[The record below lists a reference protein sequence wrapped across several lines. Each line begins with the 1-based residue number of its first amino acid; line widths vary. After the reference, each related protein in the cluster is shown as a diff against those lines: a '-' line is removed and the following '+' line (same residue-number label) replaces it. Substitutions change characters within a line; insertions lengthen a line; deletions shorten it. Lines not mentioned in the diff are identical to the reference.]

1 MKRSGKFYY
10 RNERETMEMLG
21 MRQVPGSGNGWVAKE
36 DGENEHL
43 LCQLKSTD
51 GNSIGIKKIDI
62 DKLLLN
68 AETEHKLPV
77 FAVQF
82 LKSGEVYLLVRPID
96 IEEVA
101 EYLDTGVVKRSEEDD
116 IVEVKKVKAKKK
128 KPVVRSSESARERF
142 KAENDRKWKKK
153 ERSAT

>member
-21 MRQVPGSGNGWVAKE
+21 MSQVPGSGNGWVAKE

-51 GNSIGIKKIDI
+51 GNSIGVKKIDI

-101 EYLDTGVVKRSEEDD
+101 EYLDTGVVKRSDEDD
-116 IVEVKKVKAKKK
+116 IVEVKEVKAKK
-128 KPVVRSSESARERF
+128 KPVVRSSKSARERF
-142 KAENDRKWKKK
+142 KAENDRRFKKK

>member
-21 MRQVPGSGNGWVAKE
+21 MRQVLGSGNGWVAKE

-101 EYLDTGVVKRSEEDD
+101 EYLNTGVVKRSEEDD
-116 IVEVKKVKAKKK
+116 IVEVKKIRAKK
-128 KPVVRSSESARERF
+128 KPVVKSSESARERF
-142 KAENDRKWKKK
+142 KAENNRKYKKK

>member
-1 MKRSGKFYY
+1 MS
-10 RNERETMEMLG
+10 
-21 MRQVPGSGNGWVAKE
+21 QVPGSGNGWVAKE

-51 GNSIGIKKIDI
+51 GNSIGVKKIDI

-101 EYLDTGVVKRSEEDD
+101 EYLDTGVVKRSDEDD
-116 IVEVKKVKAKKK
+116 IVEVKEVKAKK
-128 KPVVRSSESARERF
+128 KPVVRSSKSARERF
-142 KAENDRKWKKK
+142 KAENDRRFKKK

>member
-101 EYLDTGVVKRSEEDD
+101 EYLNTGVVKRSEEDD
-116 IVEVKKVKAKKK
+116 IVEVKKIRAKK
-128 KPVVRSSESARERF
+128 KPVVKSSESARERF
-142 KAENDRKWKKK
+142 KAENNRKYKKK

>member
-51 GNSIGIKKIDI
+51 GNSIGVKKIDI

-101 EYLDTGVVKRSEEDD
+101 EYIDTGVVKRSDEDD
-116 IVEVKKVKAKKK
+116 IVEVKEVKVKK
-128 KPVVRSSESARERF
+128 KPVVRSSKSAREQF
-142 KAENDRKWKKK
+142 KAENDRKFKKK
-153 ERSAT
+153 EISAT

>member
-1 MKRSGKFYY
+1 
-10 RNERETMEMLG
+10 MLG
-21 MRQVPGSGNGWVAKE
+21 MKQVPGSGNGWVAKE

-128 KPVVRSSESARERF
+128 PVVRSSESARELF

>member
-1 MKRSGKFYY
+1 MRRSGKFYY

-36 DGENEHL
+36 DGENERL
-43 LCQLKSTD
+43 ICQLKSTD
-51 GNSIGIKKIDI
+51 GNSIGVKKIDI

-101 EYLDTGVVKRSEEDD
+101 EYLDTGVVKRSKEDD
-116 IVEVKKVKAKKK
+116 IVEVKKAKAKK

-142 KAENDRKWKKK
+142 KAENDRKFKKK

>member
-21 MRQVPGSGNGWVAKE
+21 MSQVPGSGNGWVAKE

-51 GNSIGIKKIDI
+51 GNSIGVKKIDI

-101 EYLDTGVVKRSEEDD
+101 EYLDTGVVKRSDEDD
-116 IVEVKKVKAKKK
+116 IVEVKEVKAKKK
-128 KPVVRSSESARERF
+128 QVVRSSKSARERF
-142 KAENDRKWKKK
+142 KAENDRRFKKK

>member
-116 IVEVKKVKAKKK
+116 IVEVKKIRQKK

-142 KAENDRKWKKK
+142 KVENDRKWKKK

>member
-51 GNSIGIKKIDI
+51 GDSIGIKKIDI

-101 EYLDTGVVKRSEEDD
+101 EYLDTGVVKRPEKDD
-116 IVEVKKVKAKKK
+116 IVEVKKTRMKKK
-128 KPVVRSSESARERF
+128 SVVRSSESARERF

>member
-1 MKRSGKFYY
+1 MKRSGKLYY
-10 RNERETMEMLG
+10 SYERETIEMQR
-21 MRQVPGSGNGWVAKE
+21 MRQVTCSCYGWE
-36 DGENEHL
+36 DKKNGENEHL

-51 GNSIGIKKIDI
+51 GNSIGVKKIDI

-68 AETEHKLPV
+68 AEPEHKLPV

-116 IVEVKKVKAKKK
+116 IVEVKKIRAKK

-142 KAENDRKWKKK
+142 KAENNRKYKKK

>member
-51 GNSIGIKKIDI
+51 GNSIGVKKIDI

-116 IVEVKKVKAKKK
+116 IVEVKKTRSKKK
-128 KPVVRSSESARERF
+128 LVVRSSESARERF

>member
-1 MKRSGKFYY
+1 MRRSGKFYY

-51 GNSIGIKKIDI
+51 GNSIGVKKIDI

-101 EYLDTGVVKRSEEDD
+101 EYLDTGVVKRSDEDD
-116 IVEVKKVKAKKK
+116 IVEVNEAKAEK

-142 KAENDRKWKKK
+142 KAENSRRFKKK

>member
-1 MKRSGKFYY
+1 
-10 RNERETMEMLG
+10 MEMLG

-51 GNSIGIKKIDI
+51 GNSIGVKKIDI

-101 EYLDTGVVKRSEEDD
+101 EYLDTGVVKRSNEDD
-116 IVEVKKVKAKKK
+116 IVEVKEVKAKK

-142 KAENDRKWKKK
+142 KAENDRRFKKK

>member
-1 MKRSGKFYY
+1 MRRSGKFYY

-51 GNSIGIKKIDI
+51 GNSIGVKKIDI

-101 EYLDTGVVKRSEEDD
+101 EYLDTGVVKRSDEDD

-128 KPVVRSSESARERF
+128 PVVRSSKSAREQF
-142 KAENDRKWKKK
+142 KAENDRRFKKK

>member
-1 MKRSGKFYY
+1 MRRSGKFYY

-51 GNSIGIKKIDI
+51 GNSIGVKKIDI

-116 IVEVKKVKAKKK
+116 IIEVKKVKATK

-142 KAENDRKWKKK
+142 KEENNRRFKKK

>member
-1 MKRSGKFYY
+1 MRRSGKFYY

-51 GNSIGIKKIDI
+51 GNSIGVKKIDI

-116 IVEVKKVKAKKK
+116 IIEVKKVKATK

-142 KAENDRKWKKK
+142 KEKNNRRFKKK

>member
-82 LKSGEVYLLVRPID
+82 LKSDEVYLLVRPID

-101 EYLDTGVVKRSEEDD
+101 EYLSTGVVKRSEEDD
-116 IVEVKKVKAKKK
+116 IVEVKKTRSKK

>member
-1 MKRSGKFYY
+1 MRRSGKFYY

-36 DGENEHL
+36 DGENERL

-51 GNSIGIKKIDI
+51 GNSIGVKKIDI

-101 EYLDTGVVKRSEEDD
+101 EYLDTGVVKRSKEDD
-116 IVEVKKVKAKKK
+116 IVEVKKAKAKK

-142 KAENDRKWKKK
+142 KAENDRKFKKK

>member
-1 MKRSGKFYY
+1 MRRSGKFYY

-36 DGENEHL
+36 DGENERL

-51 GNSIGIKKIDI
+51 GNSIGVKKIDI

-116 IVEVKKVKAKKK
+116 IVEVKKAKAKK

-142 KAENDRKWKKK
+142 KAENNRKFKKK